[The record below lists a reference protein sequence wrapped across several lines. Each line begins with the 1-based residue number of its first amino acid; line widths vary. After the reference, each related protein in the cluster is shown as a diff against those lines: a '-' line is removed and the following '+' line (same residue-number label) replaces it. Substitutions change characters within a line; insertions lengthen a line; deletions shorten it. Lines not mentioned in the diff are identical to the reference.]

1 MYRLSQ
7 VKRFISYLSIYLS
20 IIYHLIYHQHLSS
33 MYHLPS
39 MSSILSI
46 SLSIL
51 SIIYLICHLSSS
63 INHLIRIY
71 LSIIYLSINYIL
83 FEVLHHSFPSF
94 LSIWSVENVVSDS
107 SQRKSRALPKTTS
120 GFQLRFIKKYWQGK
134 TILVRIWRVN
144 IFTYLWSNILMD
156 N

>member
-1 MYRLSQ
+1 
-7 VKRFISYLSIYLS
+7 
-20 IIYHLIYHQHLSS
+20 
-33 MYHLPS
+33 

-63 INHLIRIY
+63 SVYQSSHHN
-71 LSIIYLSINYIL
+71 LSIICLSINYII
-83 FEVLHHSFPSF
+83 FEVLCHSFHSF
-94 LSIWSVENVVSDS
+94 LNIWSVENVVSDS